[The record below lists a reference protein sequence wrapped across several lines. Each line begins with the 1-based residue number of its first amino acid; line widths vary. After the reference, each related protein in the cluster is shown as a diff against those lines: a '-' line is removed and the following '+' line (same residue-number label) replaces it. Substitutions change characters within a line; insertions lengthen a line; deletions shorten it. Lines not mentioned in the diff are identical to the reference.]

1 MTDFQLSQIKKMSRL
16 IKIALADLAKVERSK
31 KYVVDM
37 DAWHGPVD
45 DGDEV
50 RCAVCFAGSVMA
62 KSLKENL
69 TRSFDPTN
77 FISSRQLYA
86 LNYLRHGYTR
96 SAACELGVDMDK
108 AAPYIRYITPYED
121 SPTQFKKDMRK
132 LAKDLEEAG
141 L

>member
-1 MTDFQLSQIKKMSRL
+1 MTDLQLSKIKKMSRL

-37 DAWHGPVD
+37 YVWHRPIDA
-45 DGDEV
+45 DGV

-62 KSLKENL
+62 TSLKAAL
-69 TRSFDPTN
+69 ISYFAPAD

-86 LNYLRHGYTR
+86 LNYLRHGYVR
-96 SAACELGVDMDK
+96 SAARVLEVDKDN
-108 AAPYIRYITPYED
+108 AAPFIRYVTPYAD

-132 LAKDLEEAG
+132 LAKDLEKAG